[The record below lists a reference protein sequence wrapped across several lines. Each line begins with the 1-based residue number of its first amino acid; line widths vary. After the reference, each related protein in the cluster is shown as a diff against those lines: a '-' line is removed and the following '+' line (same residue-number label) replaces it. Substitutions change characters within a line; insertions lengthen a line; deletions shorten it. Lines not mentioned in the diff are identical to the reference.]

1 MKDDLAR
8 VFGDRLISLLAYGDG
23 HRMAIVRSLAHAD
36 LAALM
41 PFVARWHAAGLETPL
56 LLTHVELKRTL
67 DIFPIEYGE
76 ILARHERLA
85 GIDPFGGLRIAPEHL
100 RRACERQ
107 VKSHLIHLR
116 EGFLETEG
124 RPSAL
129 ANLVT
134 ASAGPFRAL
143 LRAVVRLTDGTA
155 SLPPAEAAEDLDDA
169 GLARYCEARLGLPAA
184 VVRDV
189 IGSAGGRPID
199 AASLMPAYL
208 DLTERLWAVVDTWR
222 A

>member
-1 MKDDLAR
+1 MHDDLAR
-8 VFGDRLISLLAYGDG
+8 VFGDRLISLLAYGSGG
-23 HRMAIVRSLAHAD
+23 HRMAIVRTLTHDD
-36 LAALM
+36 LAALL
-41 PFVARWHAAGLETPL
+41 PLVRRWRAAGLETPL
-56 LLTHVELKRTL
+56 LLTHAELTRTL

-85 GIDPFGGLRIAPEHL
+85 GIDPFAGLAIAPEHL
-100 RRACERQ
+100 RQACERQ

-116 EGFLETEG
+116 EGLLETEG

-129 ANLVT
+129 ADLVT

-143 LRAVVRLTDGTA
+143 LRAVVRLTADRSA
-155 SLPPAEAAEDLDDA
+155 SPSPDVMDDA
-169 GLARYCEARLGLPAA
+169 GLARFCEDRLGLPSA

-189 IGSAGGRPID
+189 IGSSGGRPVD

-208 DLTERLWAVVDTWR
+208 DLTERLWAIVDTWR

>member
-41 PFVARWHAAGLETPL
+41 PLVPRWRAAGQETPL

-85 GIDPFGGLRIAPEHL
+85 GIDPFAGLAIAPDHL
-100 RRACERQ
+100 RQACERQ

-129 ANLVT
+129 SNLVT
-134 ASAGPFRAL
+134 ASAEPFRAL

-155 SLPPAEAAEDLDDA
+155 PSPSADALDDV
-169 GLARYCEARLGLPAA
+169 GLARFCEARLGLPAA
-184 VVRDV
+184 TVRDV
-189 IGSAGGRPID
+189 LGSAGGRPID
-199 AASLMPAYL
+199 AASLLPAYL

-222 A
+222 P